1 MPLLEYRCA
10 DCGQKTEDLVLAGD
24 AGRKPVCASCGSKK
38 LERLL
43 STFAAQ
49 TSASPG
55 GGFDPATAC
64 GGGPCG
70 SPDACG
76 AQRGYGPN

>member
-1 MPLLEYRCA
+1 MPLLEYRCS
-10 DCGQKTEDLVLAGD
+10 DCGKKTEDLVLAGD
-24 AGRKPVCASCGSKK
+24 AARKPVCGSCGSKK
-38 LERLL
+38 VERLL

-49 TSASPG
+49 TSLPSG
-55 GGFDPATAC
+55 GGFDAATAC

>member
-10 DCGQKTEDLVLAGD
+10 DCGEKTEDLVLAGD
-24 AGRKPVCASCGSKK
+24 TARPPKCSSCGSKK
-38 LERLL
+38 VSRLL

-49 TSASPG
+49 TASPSG
-55 GGFDPATAC
+55 GGFDASTAC

-70 SPDACG
+70 MPDVCG
-76 AQRGYGPN
+76 AGRGFEEN